1 MLAPIPEYIPKMSP
15 QQIVWLEVYKIVIA
29 KKGTTD
35 DDASWA
41 ALRAE
46 KAFTNLFGGVDK

>member
-1 MLAPIPEYIPKMSP
+1 MCAQRIQEYIPVMSP

-46 KAFTNLFGGVDK
+46 KAFTNLFGENK